1 MSCEPYQDALI
12 DLAAKGPEPAGD
24 VRAHLAAC
32 PSCRSYLEQGQFLF
46 AAIDSGVHTA
56 ANAEIPDSF
65 LARVRVRLA
74 QESEPRRR
82 AIPAWTLASAAVV
95 LILAAIWTLH
105 PQLRVGPAQQA
116 AKPDAVAAKS
126 AAEPLIAGSIET
138 PAHAPVSQAHLRRR
152 STRVESIHE
161 AAVLEPEVLV
171 PPDERQAF
179 ARFLAGTRGR
189 QDIAQ
194 AFLHRARDQESF
206 PLAPLQIARL
216 EIEPLESQDG
226 AQQQAE
232 PER

>member
-1 MSCEPYQDALI
+1 MPCEQYQDALI
-12 DLAAKGPEPAGD
+12 DLAAKGAEPAGD

-32 PSCRSYLEQGQFLF
+32 PSCRSHMEKEQFLF
-46 AAIDSGVHTA
+46 GAINSGVHTA

-82 AIPAWTLASAAVV
+82 AIPAWTLASAALV
-95 LILAAIWTLH
+95 ILAAIWTLH

-126 AAEPLIAGSIET
+126 DAEPLIASSIET

-152 STRVESIHE
+152 STRVESIQE
-161 AAVLEPEVLV
+161 TPVLPPEVLV

-179 ARFLAGTRGR
+179 ARFLAGTHGR

-216 EIEPLESQDG
+216 EIEPLESLDP
-226 AQQQAE
+226 AQQRAV